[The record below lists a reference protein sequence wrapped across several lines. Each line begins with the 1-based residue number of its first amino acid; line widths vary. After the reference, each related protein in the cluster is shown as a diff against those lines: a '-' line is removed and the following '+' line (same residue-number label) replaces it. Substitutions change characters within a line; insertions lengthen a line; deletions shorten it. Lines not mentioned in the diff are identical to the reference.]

1 MTATAQTHSAMIREM
16 LKLQAKSTANARGF
30 ECAQACLV
38 EILDLHRKYL
48 SAVRNDRDVEEIE
61 ERAREMAAGI
71 SIRSHWV
78 SPGKDLSPAEFL
90 IELAGGGPAARLC
103 GDLDHHCQ
111 PDESTCHIEW
121 NDWGIPWQEFPVMNP
136 IERAALCWFASLH
149 WFGEC

>member
-1 MTATAQTHSAMIREM
+1 MTAIAQTHSAMIREM
-16 LKLQAKSTANARGF
+16 LRTKANDSNNARGF

-48 SAVRNDRDVEEIE
+48 AAVRNERDAEEIE
-61 ERAREMAAGI
+61 KKAREMAAGI
-71 SIRSHWV
+71 SVRSHWH
-78 SPGKDLSPAEFL
+78 SPGETLAPAEFL
-90 IELAGGGPAARLC
+90 VELAGGGPAARLC

-111 PDESTCHIEW
+111 PDEQSCRIEW